1 MCLVGVGSSQFQE
14 VPFDPYVL
22 AMWRKKVQGVLFG
35 DAQFQWD
42 IPKLVRLFEEGR
54 IDMDGMVTQE
64 FRLEDINTCVENVF
78 AGNRVA
84 RQVIRFD

>member
-1 MCLVGVGSSQFQE
+1 
-14 VPFDPYVL
+14 
-22 AMWRKKVQGVLFG
+22 
-35 DAQFQWD
+35 
-42 IPKLVRLFEEGR
+42 
-54 IDMDGMVTQE
+54 MVTQE